1 MNKKSTEL
9 WVGLF
14 ILAGLAALA
23 MLATKV
29 GNLNA
34 DVRNGY
40 HITARFE
47 NVGGL
52 NVKAPVTIGGVRV
65 GRVSDI
71 RIDKSDFSAVVE
83 MTIDSLYDNLPLDTS
98 AAILTSG
105 LLGAQFVGLEPGGDD
120 IYVKEGDELE
130 LTQSAIQ
137 LESLIGQFMFNK
149 ASEGVDQ

>member
-1 MNKKSTEL
+1 MGKKTLEL

-23 MLATKV
+23 MLAMKV
-29 GNLNA
+29 GNMNA
-34 DVRNGY
+34 GVKDGY

-52 NVKAPVTIGGVRV
+52 NIKAPVMIGGVRI
-65 GRVSDI
+65 GRVSNI
-71 RIDKSDFSAVVE
+71 RIDKDDYSALVE
-83 MTIDSLYDNLPLDTS
+83 MAVDSHYDNLPLDTS
-98 AAILTSG
+98 AAVLTSG

-120 IYVKEGDELE
+120 IFLKNGDELE

-149 ASEGVDQ
+149 AADGVEK

>member
-1 MNKKSTEL
+1 MGKKTLEL

-23 MLATKV
+23 MLAMKV
-29 GNLNA
+29 GNMNA
-34 DVRNGY
+34 GVKDGY
-40 HITARFE
+40 QITARFE

-52 NVKAPVTIGGVRV
+52 NIKAPVMIGGVRV

-71 RIDKSDFSAVVE
+71 RIDKDDYSALVE
-83 MTIDSLYDNLPLDTS
+83 MAVDSHYDNLPLDTS
-98 AAILTSG
+98 AAVLTSG

-120 IYVKEGDELE
+120 IFLKNGDELE

-149 ASEGVDQ
+149 AADGVEK